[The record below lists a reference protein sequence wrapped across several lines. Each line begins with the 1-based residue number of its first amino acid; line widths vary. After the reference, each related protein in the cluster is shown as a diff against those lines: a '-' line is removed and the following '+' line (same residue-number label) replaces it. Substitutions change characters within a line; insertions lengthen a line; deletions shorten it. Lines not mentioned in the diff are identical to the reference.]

1 MVRRSPKKLSDLEEG
16 VRLIS
21 QVQIDPFLSGK
32 RMRSDL
38 ASIQRAKTKKPKPV
52 RMDGPDDPAVAEQ
65 LKVIREQL
73 NE

>member
-1 MVRRSPKKLSDLEEG
+1 
-16 VRLIS
+16 
-21 QVQIDPFLSGK
+21 
-32 RMRSDL
+32 MRSDL